1 MKRTN
6 ALLRQENRQG
16 WMSVLPVIIL
26 EILICAYPIGMVIAK
41 SFTNWDGMLKNDF
54 VGLRNYIKLFQD
66 ETFWILIEN
75 TIIYILSV
83 PVLALVG
90 VALAMVLYRKP
101 RGWKLY
107 RFIYYLPSMIS
118 MVTLGFLFRIL
129 FSYNGPINDILRAIG
144 LENLAIEWLG
154 KEATAR
160 SVIFFVLVWSNL
172 GWQILI
178 IFGGL
183 SNIPQ
188 TVFEAATL
196 DGANY
201 WQQLFHI
208 TIPMLI
214 RTIEYSFITSIL
226 FIFSS
231 IFPLI
236 LAITKGG
243 PGYSTT
249 TLDYMVY
256 IKGFS
261 GSKLGQACALS
272 VVLLIIITV
281 ITVIQMKASNRMAD
295 WEG

>member
-1 MKRTN
+1 MKSKN

-16 WMSVLPVIIL
+16 WLSVLPAIIL
-26 EILICAYPIGMVIAK
+26 ELLICAYPIGMVIIK

-54 VGLRNYIKLFQD
+54 VGLRNYVKFFQD
-66 ETFWILIEN
+66 ETFWILIKN
-75 TIIYILSV
+75 TVIYILSV
-83 PVLALVG
+83 PVQAMIG
-90 VALAMVLYRKP
+90 IALAMVLYKKP
-101 RGWKLY
+101 KGWKFY
-107 RFIYYLPSMIS
+107 RFVYYLPSMIS

-129 FSYNGPINDILRAIG
+129 FGYNGPINGILRAIG
-144 LENLAIEWLG
+144 LESLAIEWLG
-154 KEATAR
+154 NEATAR
-160 SVIFFVLVWSNL
+160 GVVFFALVWSNI

-178 IFGGL
+178 VFGGL

-188 TVFEAATL
+188 SVFEASVL

-201 WQQLFHI
+201 WQQLFYI

-272 VVLLIIITV
+272 VILLIIITV
-281 ITVIQMKASNRMAD
+281 ITVLQMRASNRMAD